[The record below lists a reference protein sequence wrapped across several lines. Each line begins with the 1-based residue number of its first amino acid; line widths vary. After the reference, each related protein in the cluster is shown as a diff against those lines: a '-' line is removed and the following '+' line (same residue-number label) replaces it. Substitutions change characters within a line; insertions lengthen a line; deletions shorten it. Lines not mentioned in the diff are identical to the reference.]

1 MYCVKCGKELP
12 ESAQFCPNCGT
23 STSSPTAPPSLQTA
37 SSLEQNTPSTAP
49 PSVQPVP
56 QQNTPP
62 LPKEE
67 LQCPKCGADG
77 CIPQYKQHVS
87 GGGYGCLSGC
97 LGWLLL
103 GPLGLLCGACG
114 NSVQSTN
121 ELVWICPK
129 CGNEFKKP
137 PTKEQSLKSSSVSIW
152 MIGFTLGIAVPLM
165 FVGLCFD
172 EIRIFLVAFLMAALY
187 ASPFIYFLYRSNK
200 FYPYSTLLEDEQ
212 EKLKKHVV
220 TAGITFGILGLIF
233 WGILKSYIGS

>member
-137 PTKEQSLKSSSVSIW
+137 PTKEERYKRFVFCIWLLCSYLLLVDFVIIAFIPRVFSV
-152 MIGFTLGIAVPLM
+152 
-165 FVGLCFD
+165 CF
-172 EIRIFLVAFLMAALY
+172 FLY
-187 ASPFIYFLYRSNK
+187 ALFFPMGIWTVHK
-200 FYPYSTLLEDEQ
+200 FNLLPMCTDEQ
-212 EKLKKHVV
+212 KENLKKHAII
-220 TAGITFGILGLIF
+220 AGAISVLALLI
-233 WGILKSYIGS
+233 GCIAC

>member
-23 STSSPTAPPSLQTA
+23 SISSPTTPPPPQP
-37 SSLEQNTPSTAP
+37 SSSEQQANPSTVQQSVPSVSTPS
-49 PSVQPVP
+49 
-56 QQNTPP
+56 TPP
-62 LPKEE
+62 LPEE
-67 LQCPKCGADG
+67 KLQCPRCGTDG

-114 NSVQSTN
+114 NSVQSKN

-137 PTKEQSLKSSSVSIW
+137 PTKEQAMLEYAMSFISLGCSMLWASLAGYFMPPEGDK
-152 MIGFTLGIAVPLM
+152 FATFLLLLLGGLAVLFGSLGGRM
-165 FVGLCFD
+165 
-172 EIRIFLVAFLMAALY
+172 LY
-187 ASPFIYFLYRSNK
+187 KNLQ
-200 FYPYSTLLEDEQ
+200 FYPYSSLTEDEQ
-212 EKLKKHVV
+212 KRFKTGAIV
-220 TAGITFGILGLIF
+220 AGVIFGIFSLLMLCIQ
-233 WGILKSYIGS
+233 S

>member
-37 SSLEQNTPSTAP
+37 SNLEQNIPSTAQQ
-49 PSVQPVP
+49 SVQPVP
-56 QQNTPP
+56 QESTPP

-103 GPLGLLCGACG
+103 GPLGLLCGGCG
-114 NSVQSTN
+114 SSVQSKN

-129 CGNEFKKP
+129 CGNEFRKP
-137 PTKEQSLKSSSVSIW
+137 PSKEESYKWFVFGTWLLCSMWLFSDFLCIAIAPEMFPLSIIVFLESFLLDIWLVYKFNSLRHC
-152 MIGFTLGIAVPLM
+152 T
-165 FVGLCFD
+165 
-172 EIRIFLVAFLMAALY
+172 
-187 ASPFIYFLYRSNK
+187 
-200 FYPYSTLLEDEQ
+200 DEQ
-212 EKLKKHVV
+212 KQDYKKHAII
-220 TAGITFGILGLIF
+220 AGAISVIALLI
-233 WGILKSYIGS
+233 GCIAC

>member
-37 SSLEQNTPSTAP
+37 SSLEQNTPSTAQQ
-49 PSVQPVP
+49 SVQPVP
-56 QQNTPP
+56 DNSTPP
-62 LPKEE
+62 LPNEE

-87 GGGYGCLSGC
+87 GGGYGCLSGG

-114 NSVQSTN
+114 KSVQSTN

-137 PTKEQSLKSSSVSIW
+137 PTKQQAMLENGLSFVSLGSSMLWASLASNF
-152 MIGFTLGIAVPLM
+152 MPPEGDKFATFLLLLLGGLAVY
-165 FVGLCFD
+165 FG
-172 EIRIFLVAFLMAALY
+172 ALGGRM
-187 ASPFIYFLYRSNK
+187 LYKNLQ
-200 FYPYSTLLEDEQ
+200 FYPYSSLTEDEQ
-212 EKLKKHVV
+212 KRFKTGAIFSGVV
-220 TAGITFGILGLIF
+220 FGFFSLLMLCIQ
-233 WGILKSYIGS
+233 S